1 MLPLLKHLDGLMNT
15 DSEARERVA
24 NLLFEDVADKTDS
37 IYTKV
42 SECGMRRAPLALA
55 GVLAKAGAR
64 AAREKLDSMRILG
77 PLIGLALGG
86 KLCGLV
92 SSEAPLLLYPA
103 AKATHEK
110 VV

>member
-1 MLPLLKHLDGLMNT
+1 MLPLLKHLDELMNT

-24 NLLFEDVADKTDS
+24 NLLFEGVADASKTDS

-64 AAREKLDSMRILG
+64 AARAKLDSMRILG

-86 KLCGLV
+86 KLCGLI
-92 SSEAPLLLYPA
+92 SSEAPLLLNPA
-103 AKATHEK
+103 AKRDP
-110 VV
+110 